1 MTFSRSVD
9 WKQASGFLNLKEK
22 KRLICNTILVAKF
35 LFLLP
40 MNRFKIFLIIIASI
54 TVGLLSGFVLFSD
67 DKNNTAINN
76 GLNKMREILT
86 YVNNDYV
93 DTVNTEKLI
102 DYSIQKMLAKLD
114 PHTVYITK
122 AETEQTKLQLES
134 NFDGIG
140 VEFNIIKDTIVVVAP
155 ISGGPSEQLGIISG
169 DKIVNI
175 DGEGVA
181 GVHMTN
187 MGVFKRLRGPKGT
200 KVKVQIKRGVSPK
213 LLDYTITR
221 DKIPSISV
229 DVAYMMDDTTGFMKV
244 SRFTGTTDQELHD
257 NMVKLKTKGLKR
269 LVLDLRDN
277 SGGYLNVAVKIADE
291 FLTSNKTIV
300 YTKSKNSRYDQRF
313 NTSFLNDGLF
323 EKGSLIVLI
332 NEGSA
337 SASEIVSGAL
347 QDNDRALIVGRR
359 SFGKGLVQM
368 PIPISDGSELRLTI
382 SRYYIPSGRSI
393 QKPYSADDEGESYQK
408 DLYNRFKKGEF
419 FSSDSIKFSD
429 SLKFKTT
436 SGRAV
441 YGGGGIM
448 PDYFVPR
455 DTTPYTNLL
464 VEMYNKDVLRE
475 FALKYF
481 VVNKKML
488 EKQSLADFKKTFF
501 ITDIQWKEILEL
513 AIKSGV
519 KMKEEELKRS
529 ESFMKNQIK
538 ALIARSMWKNEGY
551 YAISNESDELLRN
564 AILLFPKAKF

>member
-1 MTFSRSVD
+1 
-9 WKQASGFLNLKEK
+9 
-22 KRLICNTILVAKF
+22 
-35 LFLLP
+35 
-40 MNRFKIFLIIIASI
+40 MNRLKISLIILASVS
-54 TVGLLSGFVLFSD
+54 VGLLSGFVLFND
-67 DKNNTAINN
+67 DKNTTAINN

-86 YVNNDYV
+86 YVNRDYV
-93 DTVNTEKLI
+93 DTVNVEKLI
-102 DYSIQKMLAKLD
+102 DFSIQKMLAKLD

-122 AETEQTKLQLES
+122 SETEQSKLQLES

-140 VEFNIIKDTIVVVAP
+140 VEFNLIKDTIVVVAP
-155 ISGGPSEQLGIISG
+155 ISGGPSEQLGISSG
-169 DKIVNI
+169 DKIISI
-175 DGEGVA
+175 DGENVA
-181 GVHMTN
+181 GIHMTN

-200 KVKVQIKRGVSPK
+200 KVKVQIKRGKSAK

-229 DVAYMMDDTTGFMKV
+229 DVAYMMDDTTGFVKV

-257 NMVKLKTKGLKR
+257 NLSKLKQKGMKR

-277 SGGYLNVAVKIADE
+277 SGGYLNVAVKMADE

-300 YTKSKNSRYDQRF
+300 YTKSKNSRYDQSF

-323 EKGSLIVLI
+323 EKGSMMVLI

-347 QDNDRALIVGRR
+347 QDNDRALVVGRR

-368 PIPISDGSELRLTI
+368 PIPLSDGSELRLTI

-393 QKPYSADDEGESYQK
+393 QKPYSAEDEGDSYQK
-408 DLYNRFKKGEF
+408 DLYNRFKHGEF
-419 FSSDSIKFSD
+419 FSSDSIKFND

-436 SGRAV
+436 KGRIV

-455 DTTPYTNLL
+455 DTTPFTNLL

-475 FALKYF
+475 YSLKYF
-481 VVNKKML
+481 LDNKKKL
-488 EKQSLADFKKTFF
+488 EKQTLAEFKKSFNVTE
-501 ITDIQWKEILEL
+501 TQWKEILEL
-513 AIKSGV
+513 AKASGV
-519 KMKEEELKRS
+519 KIKEDELKRS
-529 ESFMKNQIK
+529 EAFMKNQVK
-538 ALIARSMWKNEGY
+538 ALVARSMWKNEGF
-551 YAISNESDELLRN
+551 YAISNETDELLRN
-564 AILLFPKAKF
+564 AILLFPKASF